1 GLRLLEFEA
10 GSVEVLNGGHGAN
23 IGVDTDHCDLLAFS
37 NWFDFKSRVAE
48 TGAMALLVRNFAQP
62 MGADSRPQA
71 HRHGVGVVKLSKAR
85 IQRGCGVSR
94 G

>member
-1 GLRLLEFEA
+1 LLKLNA
-10 GSVEVLNGGHGAN
+10 GSVEVLNSGHGAD

-62 MGADSRPQA
+62 MGADSRPHA
-71 HRHGVGVVKLSKAR
+71 HRRWSAWLNSRRHAYKEGVGVSL
-85 IQRGCGVSR
+85 G
-94 G
+94 